1 MGSPRDKFAN
11 RHPLAEM
18 RKMSQSL
25 IRLKMYAL
33 VIHLELRYVFFKI
46 RLGHDSVTGM

>member
-11 RHPLAEM
+11 QQPLAEM
-18 RKMSQSL
+18 RKMSQSM

-33 VIHLELRYVFFKI
+33 VIHLELRYFFFKI
-46 RLGHDSVTGM
+46 RA